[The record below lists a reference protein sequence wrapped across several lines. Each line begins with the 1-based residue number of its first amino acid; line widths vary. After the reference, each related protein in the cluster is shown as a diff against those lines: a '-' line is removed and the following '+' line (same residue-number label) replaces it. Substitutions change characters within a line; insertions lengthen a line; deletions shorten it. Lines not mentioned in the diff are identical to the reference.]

1 MPLNDLMSNLGLIN
15 TYWVLY
21 ITYIASAVPLSTWIL
36 VGFFKSVPKEI
47 EESATIDGANM
58 WNRLR
63 YVILPIA
70 WPGVVTAA
78 VLCIREGW
86 NEFAFVLALV
96 TETGMRTLPY
106 ALYTLRDSMGVQN
119 FAVYNAFT
127 ILTVLPLLIVYL
139 LLERRVVESI
149 VTGAV
154 K

>member
-1 MPLNDLMSNLGLIN
+1 MYRGVVFRCKK
-15 TYWVLY
+15 YR
-21 ITYIASAVPLSTWIL
+21 L
-36 VGFFKSVPKEI
+36 VKTFIRNRAHYFKSKQIV
-47 EESATIDGANM
+47 
-58 WNRLR
+58 
-63 YVILPIA
+63 
-70 WPGVVTAA
+70 GVVTAA
-78 VLCIREGW
+78 VLCVREGW

-106 ALYTLRDSMGVQN
+106 ALYTLKDSMGVQN

>member
-1 MPLNDLMSNLGLIN
+1 M
-15 TYWVLY
+15 
-21 ITYIASAVPLSTWIL
+21 
-36 VGFFKSVPKEI
+36 
-47 EESATIDGANM
+47 
-58 WNRLR
+58 
-63 YVILPIA
+63 ILPIA

>member
-1 MPLNDLMSNLGLIN
+1 MYKRQPR
-15 TYWVLY
+15 
-21 ITYIASAVPLSTWIL
+21 
-36 VGFFKSVPKEI
+36 EI
-47 EESATIDGANM
+47 EGSATIDGANM

-78 VLCIREGW
+78 VLCVREGW

-106 ALYTLRDSMGVQN
+106 ALYTLKDSMGVQN